1 MQTHTPDAI
10 ARPSTLTV
18 GLTELGTQ
26 TQALLSRVSR
36 RVVQFW
42 SRNWFQVDNRSTRVE
57 AEVDR
62 WQNEGGNTAP
72 TPKGGASW

>member
-1 MQTHTPDAI
+1 MLTHTPDEI

-26 TQALLSRVSR
+26 TQAMLSRWSR
-36 RVVQFW
+36 SVVQLW
-42 SRNWFQVDNRSTRVE
+42 SRNWFKVDNRSTRLE

-62 WQNEGGNTAP
+62 WQNEGGGNTQNEVVP
-72 TPKGGASW
+72 SW

>member
-1 MQTHTPDAI
+1 MLTHTPDQI

-18 GLTELGTQ
+18 GLAELGSQTQ
-26 TQALLSRVSR
+26 TMLSRVSR
-36 RVVQFW
+36 SVVQFMA
-42 SRNWFQVDNRSTRVE
+42 RNWFAVDNRSTRIE

-72 TPKGGASW
+72 TEGGPSW